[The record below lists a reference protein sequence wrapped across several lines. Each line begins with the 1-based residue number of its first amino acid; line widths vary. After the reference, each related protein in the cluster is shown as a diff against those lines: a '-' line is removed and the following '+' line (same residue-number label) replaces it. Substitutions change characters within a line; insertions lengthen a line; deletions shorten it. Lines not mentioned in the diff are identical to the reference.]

1 MKPYDVDESGCAA
14 PVPLPVASEEK
25 QDGGEVVKL
34 DEVDEKGAASDEDL
48 SKKEI
53 PNDWEKV
60 ENEGEE
66 KNTQESVS

>member
-14 PVPLPVASEEK
+14 PVPLPVAIEEK
-25 QDGGEVVKL
+25 QDGGEIVKL
-34 DEVDEKGAASDEDL
+34 DEVDEKEGASDEDL